1 MKFNSPLTLGAIA
14 ALLPLVTN
22 PLPGQSTPINL
33 AQLSI
38 SPVDETIDL
47 GQQGGGQV
55 AQTKLLRFALPKGD
69 NSYSISPD
77 QLHPFALDS
86 ISGTVNPG
94 GSREVTIRVELAPA
108 VTSTG
113 VFNRVIEI
121 RSGKQLIK
129 KVLLKVKVVPT
140 AASGG
145 GNGDRQPTSSP
156 QG

>member
-1 MKFNSPLTLGAIA
+1 MKFNSPLILGAIA

-22 PLPGQSTPINL
+22 PLPGRSTPINL

-55 AQTKLLRFALPKGD
+55 AQPQILRFALPSG
-69 NSYSISPD
+69 NTSYSISPD
-77 QLHPFALDS
+77 KLHPFALDS
-86 ISGTVNPG
+86 TSGTVNPS
-94 GSREVTIRVELAPA
+94 GSREVTVRVGLAPP

-121 RSGKQLIK
+121 HSGKQLIK

-140 AASGG
+140 ASS
-145 GNGDRQPTSSP
+145 GNGNGNPQSTSPP

>member
-1 MKFNSPLTLGAIA
+1 LCSKIII
-14 ALLPLVTN
+14 
-22 PLPGQSTPINL
+22 PLPGQSTPIQL

-38 SPVDETIDL
+38 SPIDETIDL

-55 AQTKLLRFALPKGD
+55 AQTKILRFALPSGN
-69 NSYSISPD
+69 NSYSILPD
-77 QLHPFALDS
+77 KLHPFALDS
-86 ISGTVNPG
+86 TSGTVNHS
-94 GSREVTIRVELAPA
+94 GSREVTIRVGLAPA

-140 AASGG
+140 ASSGD
-145 GNGDRQPTSSP
+145 GNGNQQPTLPP